1 MKSVEEFLRE
11 IERPETSVT
20 LPHPP
25 PLDHTCNCSLPL
37 EVLRVS
43 NHLKWRLFPV
53 QRGMYGTQKAL
64 LKDATSDQEQLEK
77 LAAEHPGCPFALA
90 TGRASGVFSIE
101 IKGELGRNALRD
113 LAWDDW
119 DWWQQTLLMSNGDDV
134 GYGFFRWPA
143 EFSMQMASKQIAP
156 GLCLRGENDFVLIP
170 PAIVSGIPYR
180 WLDTGVSVAD
190 APKTVINRIVAMSGK
205 QALWRNMPRFPKL
218 HGSAP
223 GCPAVASFSDG
234 DGT

>member
-11 IERPETSVT
+11 NERRETSVT
-20 LPHPP
+20 PP
-25 PLDHTCNCSLPL
+25 YPSPRDHTYNCTLPL

-101 IKGELGRNALRD
+101 IKGELGRNALRV

-119 DWWQQTLLMSNGDDV
+119 DWWQQTLLLSTGDGV
-134 GYGFFRWPA
+134 GQGFFCWPA
-143 EFSMQMASKQIAP
+143 EFSMQMTLKQIAP
-156 GLCLRGENDFVLIP
+156 GLRLRGENDFVLLP

-180 WLDTGVSVAD
+180 WLNTGVSVAE
-190 APKTVINRIVAMSGK
+190 APENVINHIVAIWEK
-205 QALWRNMPRFPKL
+205 QASWKSVPRFPKL

-223 GCPAVASFSDG
+223 GCRAVASFSDG